1 MNDPL
6 SNLQKHVNIR
16 IWKKQ
21 LRKTSKTGKKELETI
36 PLSQTKITCQ
46 IQEKTF
52 CIAMEL
58 ISKKHVCCYYSLLL

>member
-52 CIAMEL
+52 CIAME
-58 ISKKHVCCYYSLLL
+58 